1 MTVIHAGELSLDI
14 QEANLTTTG
23 ADTVESDEFDM
34 QNLEGTALLGIVD
47 RVSGTAGM
55 TIAVTHS
62 LTTGGTFTAVPADA
76 LFTPSTGLA
85 GTFSALTT
93 AASEQSL
100 GLNIQKLRRFVRVE
114 FTGTDA
120 DHNLAIVMVGGK
132 QYSGG
137 IG

>member
-1 MTVIHAGELSLDI
+1 MPITYADVLSADI

-23 ADTVESDEFDM
+23 ADTVNSAEFDM

-47 RVSGTAGM
+47 RVSGTAAA

-62 LTTGGTFTAVPADA
+62 LTSGGTFNAVPADA
-76 LFTPSTGLA
+76 LFTPSTGQP
-85 GTFSALTT
+85 GTFTALST
-93 AASEQSL
+93 AASEQYL
-100 GLNIQKLRRFVRVE
+100 GLNIQKLRRYIRVE
-114 FTGTDA
+114 FTGTDI
-120 DHNLAIVMVGGK
+120 DHNLAIAMIGGK